1 MSEVSG
7 IIRNSIERGW
17 SITEVRASLLN
28 AGYEPQDIESE
39 LRMFSGS
46 QVVQQPVAT
55 AIQQSPQPINQSQNI
70 PQQPTQEKYNPQ
82 SLSNYQMP
90 EVAPKKASNALVI
103 IIIILLVLCI
113 ASGVGLFL
121 FG

>member
-17 SITEVRASLLN
+17 SIAEVRASLLN

-46 QVVQQPVAT
+46 QAVQQPAMT
-55 AIQQSPQPINQSQNI
+55 ANSQQILIQPQNI
-70 PQQPTQEKYNPQ
+70 SQQPAQEKYNPQ

-90 EVAPKKASNALVI
+90 EVAAPKASNALVI
-103 IIIILLVLCI
+103 VIIVLLVLCI
-113 ASGVGLFL
+113 AAGVGLFL